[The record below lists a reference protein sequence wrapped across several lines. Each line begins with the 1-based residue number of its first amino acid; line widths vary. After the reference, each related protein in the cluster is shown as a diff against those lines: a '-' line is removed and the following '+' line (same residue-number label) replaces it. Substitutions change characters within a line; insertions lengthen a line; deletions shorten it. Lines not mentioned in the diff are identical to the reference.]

1 MDVRELN
8 NSIWLTYKSS
18 KLLRVIMKLLFLK
31 MIYWLAI
38 TTKLKRNE
46 HKICE
51 L

>member
-1 MDVRELN
+1 MDVRKVN
-8 NSIWLTYKSS
+8 NSICLTYKSS

-31 MIYWLAI
+31 TIYWLAI

-46 HKICE
+46 DKICE